1 MSSSQ
6 IQAVDYIVL
15 ALILFISIFIGLY
28 HGFKRNLLNYIKSRR
43 QINNVI
49 EADLKPPPEAADDEI
64 NSKISGEEDEK
75 IETENSSTINNNTQT
90 SDYLIANSSMSTL
103 PIAVSL
109 LASFYSATTLI
120 GMPAEVYQYGI
131 QYWIIVIAQAF
142 SPVVGAFITGPFFAK
157 LNILS
162 IFEYFEMRYNSK
174 YVRLVGMTFY
184 LIRNAIACAIFIFGP
199 ATSLAILARLDEN
212 ICIGMIGLI
221 GTFYTTVGGIKGS
234 KFIQKSHDFNFIYLL
249 YHQINQNKQ
258 NINHF

>member
-6 IQAVDYIVL
+6 IQDVDYIVL

-49 EADLKPPPEAADDEI
+49 EADLNKPSLEAADDEI
-64 NSKISGEEDEK
+64 NSKISSEEDEK
-75 IETENSSTINNNTQT
+75 IETRKSSTINNTTQT

-142 SPVVGAFITGPFFAK
+142 SPVVGALITGPFFAK

-162 IFEYFEMRYNSK
+162 IFEYFEMRYDSK

-234 KFIQKSHDFNFIYLL
+234 KFIQKSSRF
-249 YHQINQNKQ
+249 
-258 NINHF
+258 